1 VEKVLHS
8 FKHKYC
14 IGDKRMPIT
23 TLTNISVPTEGA
35 GSNSSLLMPKL
46 QYRFR
51 VFLDNFG
58 TTGAADGT
66 REISRQVVDVTRPN
80 VSFEQMTI
88 EAYNSRT
95 YLAGKHT
102 WDPITLTL
110 REDANNNVQKI
121 VGQQI
126 QRQFDFYEQS
136 SAVSSGTYKFQ
147 TRIEILDGGNG
158 AQGANI
164 IDRFHLV
171 GCYIESANYNTLAYA
186 TNEPVT
192 TTLSIRYDNAIQF
205 GADEDFIGIGS
216 AVGRASN
223 ASIGGTTVT
232 G

>member
-1 VEKVLHS
+1 
-8 FKHKYC
+8 
-14 IGDKRMPIT
+14 MPIT
-23 TLTNISVPTEGA
+23 TLQNISVPTEGA

-58 TTGAADGT
+58 TTGGPDGV
-66 REISRQVVDVTRPN
+66 REISRQVIDVTRPN
-80 VSFEQMTI
+80 ISFEQMTI
-88 EAYNSRT
+88 DSYNSRT

-102 WDPITLTL
+102 WEPITLNL

-121 VGQQI
+121 VGQQL
-126 QRQFDFYEQS
+126 QRQFDFFEQS
-136 SAVSSGTYKFQ
+136 SAVSSGSYKFQ

-158 AQGANI
+158 ATGANV

-192 TTLSIRYDNAIQF
+192 IALTIRYDNAIQF
-205 GADEDFIGIGS
+205 GADDDF
-216 AVGRASN
+216 VGVGEPVLRSTQ
-223 ASIGGTTVT
+223 ASIGGTVVT